1 MNKFLKYTFV
11 GCLALGLATSCSDDQ
26 LETTP
31 TQDIAG
37 TAMEGSASNAMI
49 SLNGIYR
56 LLYTAGWSVSAN
68 EHQASALSLHN
79 LYADVEGDDCIMSA
93 MGSGWFWYDAAYNT
107 KSLIATN
114 FRAYDLWSGYYTL
127 LQNANYIIK
136 NDASMDQNDIDMK
149 FVMGQAYGI
158 RAFSYFM
165 LAQNF
170 ARTYKGHE
178 SDPCVPIYTEPTE
191 AGTQGKPLSLIHI

>member
-68 EHQASALSLHN
+68 EHQASSLSQQP
-79 LYADVEGDDCIMSA
+79 
-93 MGSGWFWYDAAYNT
+93 
-107 KSLIATN
+107 
-114 FRAYDLWSGYYTL
+114 R
-127 LQNANYIIK
+127 
-136 NDASMDQNDIDMK
+136 
-149 FVMGQAYGI
+149 
-158 RAFSYFM
+158 
-165 LAQNF
+165 
-170 ARTYKGHE
+170 
-178 SDPCVPIYTEPTE
+178 
-191 AGTQGKPLSLIHI
+191 LSV